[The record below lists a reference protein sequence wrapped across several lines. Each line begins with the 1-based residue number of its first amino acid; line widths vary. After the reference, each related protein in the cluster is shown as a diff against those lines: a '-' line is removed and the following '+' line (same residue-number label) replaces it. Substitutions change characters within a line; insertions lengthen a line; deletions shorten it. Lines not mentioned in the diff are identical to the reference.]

1 MDIILI
7 ILMALIVLT
16 SFVPPICSAIM
27 DLIDFKFEE
36 TIFNRPNST
45 KKIFGIPWQLWFN
58 QAKGWLNKYK
68 DRDPK
73 KGPRSY
79 TFLFITSD
87 WIQLS
92 DAWHFFK
99 MIAIG
104 FQHINRSLYLI
115 LGIYLGVTF
124 TTFLGSGLWLVMAS
138 VLAAASFIYHAFDW
152 NVTFNLFFDKLL
164 IKRTQ

>member
-1 MDIILI
+1 
-7 ILMALIVLT
+7 
-16 SFVPPICSAIM
+16 M
-27 DLIDFKFEE
+27 DLVDFKFGV
-36 TIFNRPNST
+36 TIFNRPKST

-68 DRDPK
+68 DRDSS

-79 TFLFITSD
+79 TFLFIKSD
-87 WIQLS
+87 WVQLS

-104 FQHINRSLYLI
+104 FQHINRALYI
-115 LGIYLGVTF
+115 VLGICI
-124 TTFLGSGLWLVMAS
+124 GLTSPTLFGIGLTIGTIIAI
-138 VLAAASFIYHAFDW
+138 ACISFIYHAFDW

-164 IKRTQ
+164 IKRKS